1 MNLSVEEKLKKL
13 FKILFL
19 ITFAITSANAMK
31 QDEIQTVM
39 TKKIDN
45 VLTILEQKNLPI
57 NKKGEQIIKIID
69 EVFDYELMA
78 RIALGKETWDTLSE
92 QKQKEFTKIFETKLK
107 NSYIEKL
114 ELYNDQKVKILG
126 LNPYKNARLQLET
139 ELLGK
144 EGTYKINYN
153 FYNKSKDSEQWLIY
167 DVDLVGV
174 SIIQTYRQQFAGLLK
189 EKTFDEML
197 VLLENPDKK

>member
-1 MNLSVEEKLKKL
+1 MKLKSLLKS
-13 FKILFL
+13 FL
-19 ITFAITSANAMK
+19 ILAFVITSANAVK
-31 QDEIQTVM
+31 QDEIQTIM

-45 VLTILEQKNLPI
+45 VLTILEQKSLPMSQ
-57 NKKGEQIIKIID
+57 KGQQIIKIID

-78 RIALGKETWDTLSE
+78 KIALGKETWDTLTE
-92 QKQKEFTKIFETKLK
+92 QKQKEFTKTFETKLK

-114 ELYNDQKVKILG
+114 ELYNDQKVKVIG
-126 LNPYKNARLQLET
+126 LNPYKNGRLQLET

-153 FYNKSKDSEQWLIY
+153 FYNKAKDGEQWLIY

-197 VLLENPDKK
+197 VLLENPNTK

>member
-1 MNLSVEEKLKKL
+1 MGLKN
-13 FKILFL
+13 ILKFFL
-19 ITFAITSANAMK
+19 LIAFVITSANAVK
-31 QDEIQTVM
+31 QDEIQPIM
-39 TKKIDN
+39 TKKIDS
-45 VLTILEQKNLPI
+45 VLEILEHKSVPMNQK
-57 NKKGEQIIKIID
+57 GQQIIKIID

-92 QKQKEFTKIFETKLK
+92 QKQKEFTKIFENKLK

-114 ELYNDQKVKILG
+114 ELYNDQKVKIIG
-126 LNPYKNARLQLET
+126 LNPYNKNRLQLET

-144 EGTYKINYN
+144 EGIYKINYN

-197 VLLENPDKK
+197 VLLENPSKK

>member
-1 MNLSVEEKLKKL
+1 MKLKDL
-13 FKILFL
+13 FKILLLVGF
-19 ITFAITSANAMK
+19 IITSANALK
-31 QDEIQTVM
+31 QDEIQVIM

-45 VLTILEQKNLPI
+45 VLSILEQKSLPI

-78 RIALGKETWDTLSE
+78 RIALGKETWDTLNE

-153 FYNKSKDSEQWLIY
+153 FYNKSKDNIEQWLIY

-189 EKTFDEML
+189 
-197 VLLENPDKK
+197 

>member
-1 MNLSVEEKLKKL
+1 MKLKNL

-19 ITFAITSANAMK
+19 ITFAITSASAMK

-167 DVDLVGV
+167 DVDLVGA

>member
-1 MNLSVEEKLKKL
+1 MKLKNL
-13 FKILFL
+13 FKVLLLVLF
-19 ITFAITSANAMK
+19 TITSANAMK
-31 QDEIQTVM
+31 QDEIQSVM
-39 TKKIDN
+39 TKKIDS
-45 VLTILEQKNLPI
+45 VLTILEQKNIPFT
-57 NKKGEQIIKIID
+57 KKGEQIIKIID

-197 VLLENPDKK
+197 VLLENPNTK

>member
-1 MNLSVEEKLKKL
+1 MKLKSL

-19 ITFAITSANAMK
+19 ITFSVTAANAMK
-31 QDEIQTVM
+31 QDEIQVVM
-39 TKKIDN
+39 TKKIDS
-45 VLTILEQKNLPI
+45 VLTILEQKNIPFT
-57 NKKGEQIIKIID
+57 KKGEQIIKIID

-114 ELYNDQKVKILG
+114 ELYNDQKVKIIG
-126 LNPYKNARLQLET
+126 LNAYKNARLQLET

-174 SIIQTYRQQFAGLLK
+174 SIIQTYRQQFSGLLK
-189 EKTFDEML
+189 EKTFDKML
-197 VLLENPDKK
+197 VLLENPNTK

>member
-1 MNLSVEEKLKKL
+1 MILKKL
-13 FKILFL
+13 FKFL
-19 ITFAITSANAMK
+19 LIITVTVTYANALK
-31 QDEIQTVM
+31 ENEIQEQM

-45 VLTILEQKNLPI
+45 VLLILEKKELNISQK
-57 NKKGEQIIKIID
+57 GDEIIKIID

-78 RIALGKETWDTLSE
+78 KIALGKETWNTLTNE
-92 QKQKEFTKIFETKLK
+92 KQKEFVKIFENKLK
-107 NSYIEKL
+107 KSYIEKL

-126 LNPYKNARLQLET
+126 LKPYNNTRLQLET
-139 ELLGK
+139 ELVGK
-144 EGTYKINYN
+144 EGNYKINYN
-153 FYNKSKDSEQWLIY
+153 FYNKSKDKEEWLIY

-174 SIIQTYRQQFAGLLK
+174 SIIQTYRQQFSGLLK

>member
-1 MNLSVEEKLKKL
+1 MKLRNI
-13 FKILFL
+13 FKILLL
-19 ITFAITSANAMK
+19 ITITITSANALK
-31 QDEIQTVM
+31 QDEIKVVM
-39 TKKIDN
+39 TKKIDTI
-45 VLTILEQKNLPI
+45 LGILEQKNVTFAQ
-57 NKKGEQIIKIID
+57 KGQEIIKIID

-92 QKQKEFTKIFETKLK
+92 AKQKEFTKIFETKLK

-114 ELYNDQKVKILG
+114 ELYNDQKVKIIG
-126 LNPYKNARLQLET
+126 LNPYNKTRLQLET

-144 EGTYKINYN
+144 DGIYKINYN

-189 EKTFDEML
+189 EKSFDEML
-197 VLLENPDKK
+197 VLLEDTNKK

>member
-1 MNLSVEEKLKKL
+1 MKLKNLLK
-13 FKILFL
+13 FFL
-19 ITFAITSANAMK
+19 TIAFIITSANAVK
-31 QDEIQTVM
+31 QDEIQPIM
-39 TKKIDN
+39 TKKIDS
-45 VLTILEQKNLPI
+45 VLEILEHKSVPMSQK
-57 NKKGEQIIKIID
+57 GQQIIKIID

-78 RIALGKETWDTLSE
+78 KIALGKETWDTLNE
-92 QKQKEFTKIFETKLK
+92 QKQKEFTKTFETKLK

-114 ELYNDQKVKILG
+114 ELYNDQKVKIIG
-126 LNPYKNARLQLET
+126 LNPYKNGRLQLET

-153 FYNKSKDSEQWLIY
+153 FYNKAKDGEQWLIY

-189 EKTFDEML
+189 EKSFDEML
-197 VLLENPDKK
+197 ALFQNPNTK

>member
-1 MNLSVEEKLKKL
+1 VKLKSF
-13 FKILFL
+13 FKVLLL
-19 ITFAITSANAMK
+19 IIITITSANAIK
-31 QDEIQTVM
+31 QDEIQAVM
-39 TKKIDN
+39 TKKIDS
-45 VLTILEQKNLPI
+45 VLIILEEKNLTTI
-57 NKKGEQIIKIID
+57 KKGEEIIKIID

-92 QKQKEFTKIFETKLK
+92 AKQKEFTKIFESKLK

-114 ELYNDQKVKILG
+114 ELYNDQKVKIIG
-126 LNPYKNARLQLET
+126 LSPYKNTRLQLET

-144 EGTYKINYN
+144 EGIYKINYN

-189 EKTFDEML
+189 EKSFDEML
-197 VLLENPDKK
+197 VLLEKSNTK

>member
-1 MNLSVEEKLKKL
+1 MKLKDL
-13 FKILFL
+13 FKILLLVGF
-19 ITFAITSANAMK
+19 IITSANALK
-31 QDEIQTVM
+31 QDEIQVIM

-45 VLTILEQKNLPI
+45 VLAILEQKNLPI

-78 RIALGKETWDTLSE
+78 RIALGKETWDTLNE

-153 FYNKSKDSEQWLIY
+153 FYNKSKDNIEQWLIY

-197 VLLENPDKK
+197 VLLEKSNTK